1 MVETWPHV
9 QMCVRTMRGSRVYLI
24 DEVLHYLQRRCI
36 SQPAWCDNKCELN
49 NVLLLMLS
57 GKVNLLWV
65 AGPVV
70 YRWLLR

>member
-1 MVETWPHV
+1 MFR
-9 QMCVRTMRGSRVYLI
+9 CVSEPCAGVGFTLSMKYYTIFNEDVYL
-24 DEVLHYLQRRCI
+24 